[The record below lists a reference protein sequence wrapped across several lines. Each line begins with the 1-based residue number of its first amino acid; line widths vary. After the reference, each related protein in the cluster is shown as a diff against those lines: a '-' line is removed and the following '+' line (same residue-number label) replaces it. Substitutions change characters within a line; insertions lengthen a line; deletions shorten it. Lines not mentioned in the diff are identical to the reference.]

1 MSEYETLIV
10 DHPAEAVARVTL
22 NRPEAL
28 NAFTSEKRR
37 ELAAALR
44 VLAGDPGVRAVVLT
58 GAGRAFCAGADL
70 KDPTGGDPRQ
80 VEHSLNTEYG
90 AFLQVIATMEKP
102 VIAAVNG
109 PAAGIGM
116 STALACD
123 LVVMGADAY
132 MMSAFANIS
141 LVPDGGLSAVLVQ
154 RLGYARAYEV
164 AVEAQKIPAE
174 TCLAWGLANRVVPT
188 ERVAAEAVE
197 WASSLAERA
206 PLALGLTKRVFRKAQ
221 HLDQQQTIALEAELQ
236 SRCIG
241 ADDFRI
247 GVEAVLTKTKP
258 AFTGK

>member
-1 MSEYETLIV
+1 MSAYETLIV
-10 DHPAEAVARVTL
+10 DRPTAAVAKVTF
-22 NRPEAL
+22 NRPDAL
-28 NAFTSEKRR
+28 NAFNNVQRR
-37 ELAAALR
+37 ELAAAMR
-44 VLAGDPGVRAVVLT
+44 ELAGDASVRAVVLT
-58 GAGRAFCAGADL
+58 GAGRGFSAGADL
-70 KDPTGGDPRQ
+70 RDPTGGDPSQ

-90 AFLQVIATMEKP
+90 AFLQVMATMEKP
-102 VIAAVNG
+102 IIAAVNG

-123 LVVMGADAY
+123 LMVMAEDAY
-132 MMSAFANIS
+132 LMSAFANIS

-164 AVEAQKIPAE
+164 AVEAQKINAA
-174 TCLAWGLANRVVPT
+174 TCLDWGLANRVVPT
-188 ERVAAEAVE
+188 ATVVDEAVA
-197 WASSLAERA
+197 WATSLAERA

-247 GVEAVLTKTKP
+247 GVEAVLSKTKP

>member
-1 MSEYETLIV
+1 MASYETLII
-10 DHPAEAVARVTL
+10 DRPADAVAQVTL
-22 NRPEAL
+22 NRPDSL
-28 NAFTSEKRR
+28 NAFNVAQRR
-37 ELAAALR
+37 DLAGAMRDLAA
-44 VLAGDPGVRAVVLT
+44 DPAVRAVVLT
-58 GAGRAFCAGADL
+58 GAGRGFSAGADL
-70 KDPTGGDPRQ
+70 KDPTGGDPAQ

-90 AFLQVIATMEKP
+90 AFLQIMATMEKP

-123 LVVMGADAY
+123 LMVMGEDAY
-132 MMSAFANIS
+132 LMSAFANIS

-164 AVEAQKIPAE
+164 AVEAQKLSAKK
-174 TCLAWGLANRVVPT
+174 CLEWGLANRVVPT
-188 ERVAAEAVE
+188 ENVVEEAVQ

-236 SRCIG
+236 TRCIG
-241 ADDFRI
+241 SDDFRI
-247 GVEAVLTKTKP
+247 GVEAVLTKTKA
-258 AFTGK
+258 AFTGR